1 MIYLKEAYTPPAPED
16 FEQAISAGVSIW
28 DGLFAL
34 HPEFLA
40 KRLSE
45 YYRTDALFSRTI
57 NQIAE
62 QALAEWEPKPT
73 LAGAAGKALSQ
84 WWETAQ
90 MGRKFE
96 RIFKEFL
103 IAGEIWCYLPLKS
116 GVPAPRFLVPWQIE
130 GVESQTGEAEDWT
143 SARYLPGAET
153 GSQNSRLLE
162 ITPSNTYYYAH
173 DAIFANTRGTPPFGA
188 MAPALERYRRW
199 LTSRE
204 RITRMAGKVLGHLI
218 FPTVEDAVA
227 SLGWRRANDGGLEPK
242 PIKLPTDE
250 AMVVTIGNG
259 SDFRLVVP
267 SVGGGDAAADGRA
280 FYLQVIEA
288 SRLPEFMSGDGSN
301 VNVATA
307 RVQYPFAVRSI
318 LALRDAFSRAM
329 AGVCRLALERMGQA
343 TTEPITFD
351 WPEMRELDYDLEANV
366 LFQLYDRGLVAAQE
380 VLSQLG
386 YTGSAPGAVPPAA
399 AAEAAKRAVE
409 SAVTA
414 YLEGSGLTQS

>member
-1 MIYLKEAYTPPAPED
+1 MIYLKETYTPPAAED
-16 FEQAISAGVSIW
+16 FEQAVSAGLSIW
-28 DGLFAL
+28 DGLYAL
-34 HPEFLA
+34 HPEYLS

-45 YYRTDALFSRTI
+45 YYRTDPLFSRTI

-62 QALAEWEPKPT
+62 QAMAEWEPEPT
-73 LAGAAGKALSQ
+73 LAGSSGAALTQ
-84 WWETAQ
+84 WWTESGMA
-90 MGRKFE
+90 RKFE
-96 RIFKEFL
+96 RVFKEFL
-103 IAGEIWCYLPLKS
+103 IAGEIWCYLPLKD
-116 GVPAPRFLVPWQIE
+116 GVPMPRFLVPWQLE
-130 GVESQTGEAEDWT
+130 GVVSPTGEAEDWT
-143 SARYLPGAET
+143 SARYLPGAVDAA
-153 GSQNSRLLE
+153 NRVLDL
-162 ITPSNTYYYAH
+162 TPKTTYYYAH
-173 DAIFANTRGTPPFGA
+173 DAMFASTRGVPPFGA

-204 RITRMAGKVLGHLI
+204 RITRMAGKVLGHLV
-218 FPTVEDAVA
+218 FPTAEDAVA
-227 SLGWRRANDGGLEPK
+227 SLGWRRSNDGGLEPK

-318 LALRDAFSRAM
+318 LALRDSFSRAM
-329 AGVCRLALERMGQA
+329 AGVCRLALERIGR
-343 TTEPITFD
+343 PITPSEQIVFD

-414 YLEGSGLTQS
+414 YLEGHGLE

>member
-1 MIYLKEAYTPPAPED
+1 MIYLRETYTPPAAED
-16 FEQAISAGVSIW
+16 FEQAIGAGLSIW

-62 QALAEWEPKPT
+62 QAMAEWEPRPT
-73 LAGAAGKALSQ
+73 LAGASGTFLAQ
-84 WWETAQ
+84 WWAESGMAQ
-90 MGRKFE
+90 KFE
-96 RIFKEFL
+96 RVFKEFL
-103 IAGEIWCYLPLKS
+103 IAGEIWCYLPLRN
-116 GVPAPRFLVPWQIE
+116 GVPMPRFLVPWQIE
-130 GVESQTGEAEDWT
+130 EIESLTGEADDWT
-143 SARYLPGAET
+143 SARYLPGAISQTT
-153 GSQNSRLLE
+153 GNRFLE

-227 SLGWRRANDGGLEPK
+227 SLGWHRSNDGGLEPK

-318 LALRDAFSRAM
+318 IALRDSFSRAM
-329 AGVCRLALERMGQA
+329 AGICRLALERLGQP
-343 TTEPITFD
+343 TTEPITFE

-386 YTGSAPGAVPPAA
+386 YAGSAPGAVPPAA
-399 AAEAAKRAVE
+399 AAEAAKQAVE

-414 YLEGSGLTQS
+414 YLEGRGLI